1 MRDRGATP
9 RDLPSRSF
17 RFSMCLPALLVLLGA
32 AVLPAQETPPEHPLV
47 PAIRLA
53 QESLQALSS
62 VRDYQATFTKR
73 EWVGTQF
80 VAQQMA
86 MKLREQPFS
95 VYLHFDKPN
104 AGREILFVQG
114 RNQNKLLAH
123 EGSGLKSLVGTISLA
138 IDDESVKAENRH
150 PITDMGMRRMVQ
162 LLIEQ
167 WEYESK
173 YGEIDAKYYPDARI
187 GNQLCEA
194 VEATHPRPRK
204 QFRYHVTRLYLDK
217 KTRFPIRIENYGFPR
232 TENETPPLIEEY
244 TFSDVRVNLGLTDA
258 DFDTRN
264 PAYSFSK

>member
-1 MRDRGATP
+1 
-9 RDLPSRSF
+9 
-17 RFSMCLPALLVLLGA
+17 VLLGA